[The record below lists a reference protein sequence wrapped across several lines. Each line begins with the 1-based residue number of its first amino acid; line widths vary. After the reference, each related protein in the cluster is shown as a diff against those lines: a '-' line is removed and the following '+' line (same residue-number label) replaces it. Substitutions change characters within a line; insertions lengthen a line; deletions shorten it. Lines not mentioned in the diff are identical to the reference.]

1 MHSVIT
7 LYFNPWYT
15 YSASFP
21 DAAAAAAPLQVT
33 LPLEQLFATVVLWAS
48 QAEWT
53 GQCLLGCP
61 AAGALTDPETAEDR
75 HWGVGAVLTVL
86 LCLSDSFSFCDGKM
100 APSS

>member
-48 QAEWT
+48 
-53 GQCLLGCP
+53 
-61 AAGALTDPETAEDR
+61 
-75 HWGVGAVLTVL
+75 
-86 LCLSDSFSFCDGKM
+86 
-100 APSS
+100 